1 MIFCLY
7 TDYGALNS
15 KPVFEAFAK
24 SITDAGHTVIYNEPY
39 RVMDHYSNYDVAVIW
54 SVLWNGRMTR
64 NKQVWEQNRKLNRP
78 VIVLEVGGIER
89 GTTWKVGLNGI
100 NRDAYFGDKD
110 NDRTRADSLGLVC
123 KPWRSNG
130 DFILVCGQHD
140 KSLQWQNMPRM
151 SNWFLNTYDEI
162 RKYTQRPIVFRPHPR
177 CRLEHIERGLKNVYR
192 QEPQHVNGTY
202 DDFDMGFDNVWA
214 TVSYSSNPGTHSCIN
229 GVPAFVSTHSLA
241 YDVGNDIDFLYDIEN
256 PLMPDR
262 QQWLNDYAHTE
273 YTIEE
278 ISHGIPLNHLTSV
291 LL

>member
-177 CRLEHIERGLKNVYR
+177 CRLEHIERGLKNVHR
-192 QEPQHVNGTY
+192 QEPHHVNGTY
-202 DDFDMGFDNVWA
+202 DDFDMGFSNVWA

-278 ISHGIPLNHLTSV
+278 ISQGTPLKYLTSM